1 MKLADV
7 TTGRRARPQKIMIYG
22 VEGIGKSTF
31 GSHFPK
37 PIFLDVE
44 DRTAHLDI
52 HRLAPATW
60 TELRQGV
67 ESLQNDKH
75 EYETVVVDTA
85 DWAETLASQDVCQRF
100 NKTGIEDFGYG
111 KGFQYVRESMQD
123 LLRSLHNL
131 QHQRGMHVVVLAH
144 ARITK
149 FDDPQQAVSY
159 DRFTLKCHDKVS
171 AMLREWVDAVLFA
184 NYNTIVET
192 GQDKVTRAKAGN
204 RRMLYTNHTAA
215 YDAKNSYGLP
225 DELPMEYERLRPY
238 IEGGPAAPAAAEPP
252 ASVPTAP
259 AAPPPKPSQEE
270 LAEKKRLQEIAVS
283 LASPLGGIDYVKKLL
298 NELNLTFKTMSVPE
312 CAEFVE
318 DVRARVTEE
327 MIRRNGGTPHA

>member
-1 MKLADV
+1 MKLTDI
-7 TTGRRARPQKIMIYG
+7 TTGRRARPQKVMIYG

-31 GSHFPK
+31 GSQFPT
-37 PIFLDVE
+37 PVFLDVE

-52 HRLAPATW
+52 HRLTPSTW

-67 ESLQNDKH
+67 ESLQNDGH
-75 EYETVVVDTA
+75 GYRTVVLDTA
-85 DWAETLASQDVCQRF
+85 DWAETLAAQDVCQRF
-100 NKTGIEDFGYG
+100 NKSGIEDFGYG
-111 KGFQYVRESMQD
+111 KGFQYVRESVQD

-171 AMLREWVDAVLFA
+171 AVLREWVDAVLFA

-225 DELPMEYERLRPY
+225 DEIPMEYEQLRPHM
-238 IEGGPAAPAAAEPP
+238 EGSAAPNADAAPSVSVPVVAAA
-252 ASVPTAP
+252 
-259 AAPPPKPSQEE
+259 PPKPSQEE
-270 LAEKKRLQEIAVS
+270 LAEKKRLQESAVS
-283 LASPLGGIDYVKKLL
+283 LAAPLGGIDYVKKLL
-298 NELNLTFKTMSVPE
+298 SGLGLTFKTMSIAE

-327 MIRRNGGTPHA
+327 IIRRNGGSPHA